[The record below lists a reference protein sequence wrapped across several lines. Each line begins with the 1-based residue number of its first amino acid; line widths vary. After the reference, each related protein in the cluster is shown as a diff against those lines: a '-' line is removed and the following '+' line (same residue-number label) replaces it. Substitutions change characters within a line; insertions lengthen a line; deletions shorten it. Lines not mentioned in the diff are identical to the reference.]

1 MLLSGWYSRVF
12 LWERFCLFVFVLFP
26 YSSRYNNSLWE
37 CFQIILV
44 SYAVC
49 AVWKGKCLQTCLD
62 VPDNVGLVLQW
73 DSLGGTQIEFQWVRQ
88 ELGKIWWTVLIWRA
102 FRFLALRIKKT
113 KHLSPA
119 PPPPPPQSR
128 CNTYQIPAKIP
139 FSVWASWFPLFK
151 KHVQEWM
158 KMINVTPANLRQGT
172 HTLLSLNKGESEA
185 LGD

>member
-119 PPPPPPQSR
+119 PPPPPPPNPDVIHTRYLQKYLFLFGHPDFPSLRNMSR
-128 CNTYQIPAKIP
+128 N
-139 FSVWASWFPLFK
+139 
-151 KHVQEWM
+151 EW
-158 KMINVTPANLRQGT
+158 KW
-172 HTLLSLNKGESEA
+172 
-185 LGD
+185 